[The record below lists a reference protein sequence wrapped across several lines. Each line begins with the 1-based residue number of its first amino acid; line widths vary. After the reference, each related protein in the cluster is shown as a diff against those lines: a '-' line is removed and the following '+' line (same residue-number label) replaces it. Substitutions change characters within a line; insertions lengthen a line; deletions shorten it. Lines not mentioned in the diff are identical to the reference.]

1 VLIGIW
7 TAVMFVSF
15 FFALRYLALAGVGSI
30 GVGAAPFSQLA
41 LRRMDTLAIMF
52 CMAFQPVMSFP
63 FSL

>member
-1 VLIGIW
+1 
-7 TAVMFVSF
+7 MFVSF